1 MSFNKAIAAT
11 GCVLVAGAAGWM
23 LWQANDVPVVKESAD
38 WRISNYSNA
47 EKPAAAGQA
56 ETAKAGDQSA
66 FARKLQTEADKAAFA
81 RMPAETAREKRR
93 VWWCRLKTFP
103 NSILFVVRLVTEG
116 MVWGLSVCRLPEKI
130 TPITLTS

>member
-47 EKPAAAGQA
+47 EKPAAA
-56 ETAKAGDQSA
+56 
-66 FARKLQTEADKAAFA
+66 
-81 RMPAETAREKRR
+81 
-93 VWWCRLKTFP
+93 
-103 NSILFVVRLVTEG
+103 
-116 MVWGLSVCRLPEKI
+116 
-130 TPITLTS
+130 